1 MPFFNETQF
10 VHLAFIMSIYLLAH
24 TSTNKKYKQCIH
36 KVGINLSDSEWP
48 SEEIIWNCRQEQEEK
63 SNNKEM
69 ALVLR

>member
-10 VHLAFIMSIYLLAH
+10 VHLAFIIVFTFSR
-24 TSTNKKYKQCIH
+24 TNKKYKQCIQ
-36 KVGINLSDSEWP
+36 KVGINLSDSEWL

-69 ALVLR
+69 TLVLR